1 MSKYQYHV
9 SGKTENQKNYIK
21 SIQDNK
27 ITICVG
33 PAGTGK
39 TYIASGMGITQLLH
53 EKYNNLIITRPLV
66 QAGEKTGYLPGGI
79 EDKLAPFIRPI
90 MDEVEY
96 FAHKKDIKSF
106 TTSGRIEILPL
117 AFSRGRN
124 FKDVFVIADEMQN
137 ASYTQIK
144 TLLTR
149 IGSGSRMV
157 LTGDFTQSDLPKD
170 KQGGLETWADILR
183 DVERVGVIEL
193 TKEDILRETIVKDIL
208 EAEELYET
216 SKNAGP
222 QR

>member
-1 MSKYQYHV
+1 MSKYNYHV

-21 SIQDNK
+21 SIQENK

-39 TYIASGMGITQLLH
+39 TYIASGMGITQLI
-53 EKYNNLIITRPLV
+53 KGSYDNLIITRPLV
-66 QAGEKTGYLPGGI
+66 QAGENTGYLPGSIG
-79 EDKLAPFIRPI
+79 DKLAPFIRPI

-96 FAHKKDIKSF
+96 FAHKKDIKSL
-106 TTSGRIEILPL
+106 TDNGRIEILPL

-124 FKDVFVIADEMQN
+124 LKDAFIIGDEMQN

-149 IGSGSRMV
+149 IGKESSMV
-157 LTGDFTQSDLPKD
+157 LTGDFTQSDLPKNQ
-170 KQGGLETWADILR
+170 QGGLQKWVNILR
-183 DVERVGVIEL
+183 DVEGVGVIEL
-193 TKEDILRETIVKDIL
+193 TKEDILRSKVVKDIL
-208 EAEELYET
+208 EAEELYEA